1 MRNIDSKIDEID
13 SKQVPL
19 CDNLLQISMPE
30 TPLTEIL
37 GDFRSYRPGNHREFL
52 EWVRD
57 RAQDVGIRA
66 YAMMDRR
73 SAGKAKMSHQQ
84 FSVPDTSS
92 QFCISM
98 L

>member
-1 MRNIDSKIDEID
+1 MEWVLANNDIDSRQI
-13 SKQVPL
+13 PL
-19 CDNLLQISMPE
+19 CDNLLEIKMPD

-57 RAQDVGIRA
+57 RAQDVGIRG
-66 YAMMDRR
+66 YAIADKQ
-73 SAGKAKMSHQQ
+73 SARKSQVNGPPYPVAKH
-84 FSVPDTSS
+84 TS
-92 QFCISM
+92 QCFISM